1 LQGLRGLLWGAQV
14 ALPLRHQTIGAQVAR
29 VGVPRGPASR
39 RGRDP
44 ARLHRPGASAL
55 RGGRRQISG
64 EARGPADRVLPRAGA
79 PAPGAG
85 QPHHDRRRR
94 PHRRVQLGDDGR
106 PRSSLSLLRHG
117 LRGGPRRGPVL
128 QPHVPP
134 ARRRPAP
141 RPGAGPGRTDR
152 RCLQGAPRLPVDAA
166 LLLREALRSRRG
178 HGAPARIRPALPGP
192 SARPGLFGLPVVV
205 QSAGDEGQDLR
216 RHRDE
221 RVLTEDGLATTFA
234 VNHIGYFLLARLL
247 EPKLCAGAP
256 ARVVNVAS
264 RAHRA
269 GTIRFDDLMGA
280 RGYDGWTAYA
290 QSKLANIVFT
300 YELARRLAGTGVT
313 ANCLHPGVVASNFG
327 NAGPALIRLAV
338 RIGRPFMRS
347 SARGAETS
355 I

>member
-1 LQGLRGLLWGAQV
+1 MAEIRQRSGGEVSLFVADFGSQRAVRALAVRLAA
-14 ALPLRHQTIGAQVAR
+14 ALPR
-29 VGVPRGPASR
+29 V
-39 RGRDP
+39 D
-44 ARLHRPGASAL
+44 
-55 RGGRRQISG
+55 
-64 EARGPADRVLPRAGA
+64 VLVNNAG
-79 PAPGAG
+79 
-85 QPHHDRRRR
+85 
-94 PHRRVQLGDDGR
+94 L
-106 PRSSLSLLRHG
+106 
-117 LRGGPRRGPVL
+117 
-128 QPHVPP
+128 
-134 ARRRPAP
+134 
-141 RPGAGPGRTDR
+141 
-152 RCLQGAPRLPVDAA
+152 
-166 LLLREALRSRRG
+166 
-178 HGAPARIRPALPGP
+178 IM
-192 SARPGLFGLPVVV
+192 
-205 QSAGDEGQDLR
+205 
-216 RHRDE
+216 DE
-221 RVLTEDGLATTFA
+221 RVLTEDGLETTFA

-247 EPKLCAGAP
+247 EPKLCASAP

-355 I
+355 IYLASSPEVEGVSGKYFVNRREARSNDESYDSAVAARLWKVSEELTAASDVP